1 MRSYTAI
8 VEQDTES
15 KQYVGYVPGIPG
27 AHSQADSLDE
37 LQANL
42 QEVMEMIF
50 EDGVLEP
57 YADFVGTQQISVDA
71 NGQQTTSPQAR

>member
-1 MRSYTAI
+1 MRTYTAI
-8 VEQDTES
+8 VEQDVDS

-37 LQANL
+37 LQTNL
-42 QEVMEMIF
+42 QEVMEMIL

-57 YADFVGTQQISVDA
+57 YADFVGTQQINIDA
-71 NGQQTTSPQAR
+71 NGQQATSP